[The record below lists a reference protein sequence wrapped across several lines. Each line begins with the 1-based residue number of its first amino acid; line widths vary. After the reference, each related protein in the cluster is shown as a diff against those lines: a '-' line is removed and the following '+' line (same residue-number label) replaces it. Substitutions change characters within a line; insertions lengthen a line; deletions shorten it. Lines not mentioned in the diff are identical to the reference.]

1 MATYSGQFGHVKLGT
16 YEVAEMASWTLTI
29 SANEIAINVFGTSWN
44 KTQQGIKSWNATVNG
59 FFDIS
64 DTNGQTAIKNAFYN
78 NSLLTNMRFYVD
90 NTSYFTPDITTD
102 SSCGCRITAYNPSQT
117 ADNVA
122 QVSITVAGTGPI
134 TWV

>member
-1 MATYSGQFGHVKLGT
+1 MATYSGQDGHVKLGSN
-16 YEVAEMASWTLTI
+16 EVAEMASWTLNI
-29 SANEIAINVFGTSWN
+29 SANEVPINVFGTSWN

-59 FFDIS
+59 FFDLT
-64 DTNGQTAIKNAFYN
+64 DTNGQVAIKNAFFGN
-78 NSLLTNMRFYVD
+78 TLLTNFRLYAD
-90 NTSYFTPDITTD
+90 DTSYWTPDVTTD
-102 SSCGCRITAYNPSQT
+102 SSAGCRITSYTPSQS